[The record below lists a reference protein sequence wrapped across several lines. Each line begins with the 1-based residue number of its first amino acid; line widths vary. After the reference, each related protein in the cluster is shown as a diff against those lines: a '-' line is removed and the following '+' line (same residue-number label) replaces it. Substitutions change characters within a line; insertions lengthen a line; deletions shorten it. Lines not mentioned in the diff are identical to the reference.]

1 MSESTPQQPGYT
13 AQPAPGSTPAFDLV
27 MVGGDIGVYALARA
41 FNDRYGIVPTVV
53 SRVATG
59 PVMNSAII
67 NHHLIG
73 EEKTSEE
80 TLDELVRLGREHD
93 GSRPLLLLTNQDTIV
108 RMVMERED
116 ELAQYYTIPMAS
128 VDLLDRISD
137 KVEFAHACAEL
148 GIPHPATQVLDFAGS
163 AAADWQA
170 PAVESPFPVV
180 AKPATTSQYETLKF
194 PGKKKVYFLDTQ
206 AEYDEMVRVLRAAGF
221 TGQFLVQQLVG
232 GDDTYMRS
240 ITAYRDQFGQTTLL
254 AGAHVLLEEHSPT
267 ALGNPAAMFTTPLPE
282 MWESAVRF
290 LDHMDYRGFANF
302 DVKVDPTDGTGY
314 FLEMNS
320 RIGRNNYY
328 VTAAGANVAEFV
340 VTDAIENRPHEPVR
354 VENEILYTVLFK
366 PFLMRY
372 VVDPALHRR
381 VNAASRNGTF
391 HPLWNPR
398 KDTLWRQGYTIVA
411 MLNHVRKFLKY
422 YPKPSQHGF

>member
-1 MSESTPQQPGYT
+1 MSGDDVPQTPAASPD
-13 AQPAPGSTPAFDLV
+13 APAFDLV

-41 FNDRYGIVPTVV
+41 FNDRYGTIPTVV
-53 SRVATG
+53 SRVETG
-59 PVMNSAII
+59 PVMRSEII

-73 EEKTSEE
+73 EDKTSDD
-80 TLDELVRLGREHD
+80 TIDELVRIGREHH
-93 GSRPLLLLTNQDTIV
+93 GRHPLVLLTNQDTIV
-108 RMVMERED
+108 RMVMERVD
-116 ELAQYYTIPMAS
+116 ELAPYYTIPMPG

-137 KVEFAHACAEL
+137 KVEFAQACAEL
-148 GIPHPATQVLDFAGS
+148 DIPHPATQVLDFAGS
-163 AAADWQA
+163 DGADWTA
-170 PAVESPFPVV
+170 PAVEQPFPVV

-194 PGKKKVYFLDTQ
+194 AGKKKVYFLDTQ

-221 TGQFLVQQLVG
+221 TGQFLVQQLIG

-240 ITAYRDQFGQTTLL
+240 VTAYRDCNGETTLL
-254 AGAHVLLEEHSPT
+254 CSAHVLLEEHSPT
-267 ALGNPAAMFTTPLPE
+267 ALGNPAAMFTTALPDL
-282 MWESAVRF
+282 WDSAVKF
-290 LDHMDYRGFANF
+290 LDHMDYQGFANF
-302 DVKVDPTDGTGY
+302 DVKVDPRDGTGY

-340 VTDAIENRPHEPVR
+340 VTDVVENKRHTPVR

-372 VVDPALHRR
+372 VLDPELRRR
-381 VNAASRNGTF
+381 VNKAASNGIH

-398 KDTLWRQGYTIVA
+398 KDSLWRQGYTVVA

-422 YPKPSQHGF
+422 YPKPSSHGF

>member
-1 MSESTPQQPGYT
+1 MSETS
-13 AQPAPGSTPAFDLV
+13 AQPAPGTTPAFDLV

-41 FNDRYGIVPTVV
+41 FNDRYGTVPTVV
-53 SRVATG
+53 SRVETG
-59 PVMNSAII
+59 PVMRSDII

-73 EEKTSEE
+73 EDKTSQD
-80 TLDELVRLGREHD
+80 TIDELVRIGKEHHGRH
-93 GSRPLLLLTNQDTIV
+93 PLVLLTNQDTIV
-108 RMVMERED
+108 RMVMERVD
-116 ELAQYYTIPMAS
+116 ELAPYYTIPMPG

-137 KVEFAHACAEL
+137 KVEFARACDEL
-148 GIPHPATQVLDFAGS
+148 GIPHPATQVVDFSG
-163 AAADWQA
+163 AAADGWTA

-206 AEYDEMVRVLRAAGF
+206 ADYDDMVRVLRAAGF
-221 TGQFLVQQLVG
+221 TGQFLVQQLIG

-240 ITAYRDQFGQTTLL
+240 VTAYRDQFGETTLL
-254 AGAHVLLEEHSPT
+254 CSAHVLLEEHSPT
-267 ALGNPAAMFTTPLPE
+267 ALGNPAAMFTTALPDL
-282 MWESAVRF
+282 WESAVKF
-290 LDHMDYRGFANF
+290 LDHMDYKGFANF
-302 DVKVDPTDGTGY
+302 DVKVDPKDGTGY

-340 VTDAIENRPHEPVR
+340 VTDVVENRPHAPVR

-372 VVDPALHRR
+372 VLDPALRER
-381 VNAASRNGTF
+381 VNAAARNGIH
-391 HPLWNPR
+391 HPLWNR
-398 KDTLWRQGYTIVA
+398 KDSLWRKGYTLVA
-411 MLNHVRKFLKY
+411 MANHVRKFLKY
-422 YPKPSQHGF
+422 YPKPSSHGF